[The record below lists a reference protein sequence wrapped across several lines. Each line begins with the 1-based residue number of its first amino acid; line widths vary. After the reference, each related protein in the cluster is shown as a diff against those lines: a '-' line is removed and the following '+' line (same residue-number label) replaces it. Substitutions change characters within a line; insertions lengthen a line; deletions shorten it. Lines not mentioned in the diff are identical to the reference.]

1 MATEIRAE
9 KAHYQEI
16 NPDNIDVVIEGTM
29 NIFKRDETAFGKT
42 MANSFIRRLGEPD
55 DYLKDNEIK
64 ETIIKDYEEHIDKT
78 IEDLENTKTHELSS
92 KLIEQKGKALNYLE
106 DRRQELEQYREKD
119 EERCLEMGR

>member
-1 MATEIRAE
+1 MAAEIRSQ

-16 NPDNIDVVIEGTM
+16 KPDDIDAVIEGTI

-42 MANSFIRRLGEPD
+42 MAKSFVRRLGEPE

-78 IEDLENTKTHELSS
+78 IEDLENIKIHELSS
-92 KLIEQKGKALNYLE
+92 KLIQQKGKALNYLE

-119 EERCLEMGR
+119 EELCLERER